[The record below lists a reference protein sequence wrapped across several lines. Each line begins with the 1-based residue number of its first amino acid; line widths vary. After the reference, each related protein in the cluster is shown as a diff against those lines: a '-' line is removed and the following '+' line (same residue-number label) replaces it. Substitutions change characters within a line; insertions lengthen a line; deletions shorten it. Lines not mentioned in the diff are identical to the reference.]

1 MGQILTAGEE
11 PQERSTLPSA
21 VIADSPAQHRVRGL
35 ERVQDRTLC
44 DLPLN
49 LQLDIPADVSERSE
63 MSRKHNRDHD
73 SV

>member
-11 PQERSTLPSA
+11 SQERAPRPGP
-21 VIADSPAQHRVRGL
+21 VIADRPAQHRICRL

-44 DLPLN
+44 DLPFN
-49 LQLDIPADVSERSE
+49 LQLDIPVDVRERSE